1 MTNKGKESLDSLLAA
16 GSVPRNTK
24 GGAVILKGQ
33 GARYHQLV
41 GTTGE
46 KTRLGEYYET
56 KTGQELPVGGFDPRQ
71 APYRQGDTEYI
82 QMRNGEEK
90 VTRRYSPVE
99 NQFQFTA
106 LGKSFYSRIKRS
118 YVVQIPVKVK
128 GKQQMAH
135 TTT

>member
-71 APYRQGDTEYI
+71 SPYRHGGY
-82 QMRNGEEK
+82 
-90 VTRRYSPVE
+90 
-99 NQFQFTA
+99 
-106 LGKSFYSRIKRS
+106 
-118 YVVQIPVKVK
+118 
-128 GKQQMAH
+128 
-135 TTT
+135 